1 MSDEERLSIIES
13 RVEWLL
19 NQVIDLKETLA
30 RCEEL
35 LTQKRSA

>member
-1 MSDEERLSIIES
+1 MSDVERLSIIES

-19 NQVIDLKETLA
+19 NQVIGLKETLA

-35 LTQKRSA
+35 LTEARPA